1 MAANN
6 TILLSVPS
14 QKLLVPVAQPSS
26 CSREALE
33 IQLIRNVRIP
43 NMKAISAILLH
54 PFLQSAVVGKDS
66 GQALSAR
73 QCHKDTFSLLENPGA
88 SCPAL
93 HDDMN

>member
-1 MAANN
+1 
-6 TILLSVPS
+6 
-14 QKLLVPVAQPSS
+14 
-26 CSREALE
+26 
-33 IQLIRNVRIP
+33 
-43 NMKAISAILLH
+43 MKAISAILLH